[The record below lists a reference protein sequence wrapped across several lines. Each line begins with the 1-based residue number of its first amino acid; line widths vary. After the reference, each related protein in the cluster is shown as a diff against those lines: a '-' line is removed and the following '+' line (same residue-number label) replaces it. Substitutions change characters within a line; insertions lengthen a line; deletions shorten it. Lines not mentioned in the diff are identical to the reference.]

1 MKMLFAILLYIIFFI
16 IGIAIAL
23 LLHLENILFFSNPII
38 NIISIILFTL
48 LVSEV
53 EERLIWAKTT
63 YFEYMEKFKT
73 TPLAMSFFAYLLYS
87 GFYLFVELKEM
98 YK

>member
-1 MKMLFAILLYIIFFI
+1 MKMLFAILLYIIFFAL
-16 IGIAIAL
+16 GIAIAL

-38 NIISIILFTL
+38 NIINIILFMILT
-48 LVSEV
+48 SEV

-63 YFEYMEKFKT
+63 YFEYMEKFKIP
-73 TPLAMSFFAYLLYS
+73 PLAMSFFAYLLYS
-87 GFYLFVELKEM
+87 GFYLFAELKEM